1 MNEKSEIVNG
11 TKTDALKRVVNDELE
26 RRRKSIDSSFWAA
39 QSTIAIIVRLRGGK
53 PHRISFRT
61 EDEVNL

>member
-1 MNEKSEIVNG
+1 MKEQIENG
-11 TKTDALKRVVNDELE
+11 TKTDALKRVVNEELE
-26 RRRKSIDSSFWAA
+26 RRRKSIDSTYWEA
-39 QSTIAIIVRLRGGK
+39 QSTVAIIIRLRGGK